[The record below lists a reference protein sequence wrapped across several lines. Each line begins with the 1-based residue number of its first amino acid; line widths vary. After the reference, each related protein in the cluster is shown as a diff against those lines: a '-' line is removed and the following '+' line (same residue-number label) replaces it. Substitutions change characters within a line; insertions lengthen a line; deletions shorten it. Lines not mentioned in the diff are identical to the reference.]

1 MKIIFYFGLFCFHA
15 VICILPY
22 IALKSKEDLDLIGL
36 EGNGVTMVKTKI
48 ICTLGPS
55 TSSETVIRKM
65 TLAGMDVVRLNF
77 SHGTKDNHLSQI
89 KLIRKV
95 NKKYRR
101 RVRILQDLEGP
112 RIRIGRL
119 NNHKPILLKRRQAAW
134 LTKKT
139 LHEEERFIP
148 FDYKGELSNI
158 RGARFIYIDDGNI
171 VLKIKNIEKMKI
183 KTEVIVGGLLKEH
196 KGINIPGA
204 RLKFPS
210 MSEKDK
216 RDLSFGAEQGIDYI
230 AQSFVRNKKDI
241 LEVKERVK
249 DTLPGCLVIAKIENR
264 DGIRNID
271 EIIDSSD
278 GIMIARGDMGV
289 SVPIYEI
296 PIIQKDIIKKCNRK
310 KKFVITATQM
320 LEHMVENIRPT
331 RAEVTDVANAIIDGT
346 DFIMLSAETA
356 VGRYPV
362 ESVKMMNDIIK
373 FTEKSLLY

>member
-1 MKIIFYFGLFCFHA
+1 
-15 VICILPY
+15 
-22 IALKSKEDLDLIGL
+22 
-36 EGNGVTMVKTKI
+36 MVKTKI

-65 TLAGMDVVRLNF
+65 TLAGMDVARLNF

-216 RDLSFGAEQGIDYI
+216 RDLSFGIEQGIDYI